1 VTQRIYLADVFAEQR
16 YAGNP
21 LAVVIGD
28 QALPDDTMQRLAAEV
43 NYSETTF
50 VAPVPSGDGGFRVR
64 IFTPAREIAFAGHP
78 ILGTASVLRHHLA
91 LPLTAP
97 LRLNLMV
104 GRVKVTFEQASDGLE
119 VAWFEAPRVSLGAT
133 CAREPMAAALGIAPS
148 DIDDRSPVQQAG
160 AGTAAMIVPLRNLDA
175 LRRSMLNLDAYAP
188 LAAQGF
194 PPLVYL
200 FSRETNDPRND
211 LCARFFFEAHGVR
224 EDPATGNAAA
234 FLGAYLLQHRVLSD
248 GEVSLRIEQGHLVR
262 RPSLVLLRARRTSG
276 ALFEIHVGGAGI
288 QTVRGE
294 LL

>member
-1 VTQRIYLADVFAEQR
+1 MADVFAEKA
-16 YAGNP
+16 YEGNP

-28 QALPDDTMQRLAAEV
+28 EALPDDTMQRIAAEI

-50 VAPVPSGDGGFRVR
+50 VVLPPQADGGYRAR
-64 IFTPAREIAFAGHP
+64 IFTPARELAFAGRP
-78 ILGTASVLRHHLA
+78 ILGTALVLRQHLA
-91 LPLTAP
+91 LPATAP

-104 GRVKVTFEQASDGLE
+104 GPVSVTFERAPDGLE
-119 VAWFEAPRVSLGAT
+119 VAWFVAPPVSLGAT
-133 CAREPMAAALGIAPS
+133 CAREPMAAALGISPD
-148 DIDDRSPVQQAG
+148 DIHTGAPVQQAG
-160 AGTAAMIVPLRNLDA
+160 AGTAAMMVPLRSLDA
-175 LRRSMLNLDAYAP
+175 LRRSMLNLGAYAA

-200 FSRETNDPRND
+200 FSRETHDPRNH

-234 FLGAYLLQHRVLSD
+234 FLGAYLLEHRVLSD
-248 GEVSLRIEQGHLVR
+248 GDVAVRIEQGHQVR
-262 RPSLVLLRARRTSG
+262 RPSLVLLRARRLGSR
-276 ALFEIHVGGAGI
+276 EIHVGGAVI